1 MNDDFFGRPS
11 ARTSTS
17 TIDQRPASRPAP
29 ARPATRRGP
38 KKSTPAS
45 RRSAPAPAARR
56 STPPPANRAPRP
68 PASRGRSAS
77 AAAAVGRRTVA
88 PAPRP
93 TPRREV
99 PTLTGSQ
106 LRSRTLK
113 RLVFFVVAMGAIV
126 AAVAI
131 RLVDVQV
138 ANSGRYV
145 AYGESQRDG
154 FRVLPASRGAIYDRN
169 GQAFAMSVAQPMVI
183 ADPLQVERP
192 IATSRTLAAILGLEA
207 ADVEAKLRADSHY
220 RVIAKS
226 VSRQDAVAIKAA
238 LVEGD
243 LVGVSLE
250 NEYQRSTPSDD
261 LAIGVIGNALPEG
274 QQTPDGQTGGVSG
287 LESEFNEQLEG
298 KAGKLYYEQDVWGKP
313 IAGGERKLDK
323 AVQGTDLYLT
333 LDQALQYEAEQAMKE
348 QVLATGAQS
357 GQAVIMRPS
366 TGEILAMA
374 SVAKDGDDEVV
385 NTRDNR
391 SITSVFEPGSVNK
404 MITVA
409 GAIEEGTVTPDTVLT
424 VPDHLQIADRQFTD
438 SHPHPVS
445 DWSVTDII
453 ATSSNI
459 GTIKIAQQLGEE
471 KVDAYLRDFGFGTPS
486 GLGFPGET
494 AGIMKDVEDWSG
506 VDIGAVPIGQG
517 IAVTALQMLGAYNV
531 VANDG
536 VYIAPK
542 LVASTDT
549 GTGQVPAEPSDGRRV
564 ISADTAAAMQA
575 MLSKVVSDGTGEL
588 AAVPGYTPAGKTG
601 TARIPQNI
609 DPEDG
614 YLNEDGRYEYQA
626 SFVGMV
632 NGADLSIIVTL
643 EDPRTSIFGGD
654 VAAPVFAHLAAT
666 ALRRYEVPPPALL
679 GDTRHEVPELLGV
692 GARGGRRGCRREHH
706 HRARLTRCCSEI

>member
-1 MNDDFFGRPS
+1 MNDDFFGRPT
-11 ARTSTS
+11 RSTS

-38 KKSTPAS
+38 KKSTPAA
-45 RRSAPAPAARR
+45 RRQAQAPAPRR

-68 PASRGRSAS
+68 PASRARSER
-77 AAAAVGRRTVA
+77 AAGAVGRRPVA

-93 TPRREV
+93 RREAPV
-99 PTLTGSQ
+99 LTGSQ

-113 RLVFFVVAMGAIV
+113 RLVVFVVAMGAIV
-126 AAVAI
+126 AAVAVQLI
-131 RLVDVQV
+131 NVQV
-138 ANSGRYV
+138 TDTSRYV

-154 FRVLPASRGAIYDRN
+154 ARPLPASRGAIYDRS

-183 ADPLQVERP
+183 ADPARVEHP
-192 IATSRTLAAILGLEA
+192 IATSRELASILGLDATEI
-207 ADVEAKLRADSHY
+207 ETQLTSRFRY
-220 RVIAKS
+220 RIIAKAIS
-226 VSRQDAVAIKAA
+226 QADAAAIKARLA
-238 LVEGD
+238 DDELAGIT
-243 LVGVSLE
+243 LE
-250 NEYQRSTPSDD
+250 NEYLRSTPSDD
-261 LAIGVIGNALPEG
+261 LAIGVIGHALPEG
-274 QQTPDGQTGGVSG
+274 QTTPDGQTGGVSG
-287 LESEFNEQLEG
+287 IEAEYNAKLEG
-298 KAGKLYYEQDVWGKP
+298 KPGKLYYEQDVWGKP

-333 LDQALQYEAEQAMKE
+333 LDQALQFEAEKAMKD
-348 QVLATGAQS
+348 QVRASGAQS

-374 SVAKDGDDEVV
+374 SVAKDEDGEVA

-391 SITSVFEPGSVNK
+391 SVTSVFEPGSVNK

-409 GAIEEGTVTPDTVLT
+409 GAIEEGVVTPDTILN
-424 VPDHLQIADRQFTD
+424 VPDYLNIEDRTFTD
-438 SHPHPVS
+438 SHQHPPT
-445 DWSVTDII
+445 DWSVSDII

-459 GTIKIAQQLGEE
+459 GTIKIAQQLTKA
-471 KVDAYLRDFGFGTPS
+471 KVDAYLRDFGFGTS
-486 GLGFPGET
+486 TGLGFPGESR
-494 AGIMKDVEDWSG
+494 GIMKDLDEWSG
-506 VDIGAVPIGQG
+506 VDIGAMPIGQG

-542 LVASTDT
+542 LVAATDS
-549 GTGQVPAEPSDGRRV
+549 GSGQVPTEPSGGHRV

-575 MLSKVVSDGTGEL
+575 MLAQVVSDGTGEL
-588 AAVPGYTPAGKTG
+588 AAVPGYESAGKTG
-601 TARIPQNI
+601 TARIPQNV

-614 YLNEDGRYEYQA
+614 YLNELGRYEYQA

-679 GDTRHEVPELLGV
+679 GATTHEVPELSAS
-692 GARGGRRGCRREHH
+692 AREVDGEDVAGTTTTAQG
-706 HRARLTRCCSEI
+706 

>member
-11 ARTSTS
+11 SRSTT

-29 ARPATRRGP
+29 ARPAARRGP
-38 KKSTPAS
+38 KKSTPTV
-45 RRSAPAPAARR
+45 RRQAPAPAPRR
-56 STPPPANRAPRP
+56 STPPPANRAARP
-68 PASRGRSAS
+68 PVGRGRSQSAS
-77 AAAAVGRRTVA
+77 GSVGRRPIA

-93 TPRREV
+93 VVRREV
-99 PTLTGSQ
+99 PSLTGGQ
-106 LRSRTLK
+106 LRARTLK
-113 RLVFFVVAMGAIV
+113 RLVLFVVLMGAIV

-138 ANSGRYV
+138 ANTSRYV

-183 ADPLQVERP
+183 ADPLQVRRP
-192 IATSRTLAAILGLEA
+192 IATSRALGRILGLDA
-207 ADVEAKLRADSHY
+207 VDVEAKLRADSHY

-226 VSRQDAVAIKAA
+226 ISQDDETAIKDAIAA
-238 LVEGD
+238 DELTGIT
-243 LVGVSLE
+243 LE
-250 NEYQRSTPSDD
+250 SEYQRATPSDD
-261 LAIGVIGNALPEG
+261 LAVGVIGHALPEG
-274 QQTPDGQTGGVSG
+274 QKALDGTTGGVSG
-287 LESEFNEQLEG
+287 LESEFNDQLEG
-298 KAGKLYYEQDVWGKP
+298 KPGKLYYEQDVWGKP
-313 IAGGERKLDK
+313 IVGGERKLDK

-333 LDQALQYEAEQAMKE
+333 LDQALQYEAEQAMAD

-374 SVAKDGDDEVV
+374 SVAKGEDGQVE
-385 NTRDNR
+385 NTGDNR
-391 SITSVFEPGSVNK
+391 SVTSVFEPGSVNK

-409 GAIEEGTVTPDTVLT
+409 GAIEEGTVTPDTRLS
-424 VPDHLQIADRQFTD
+424 VPDQLQIYDRLFTD
-438 SHPHPVS
+438 SHPHPIS
-445 DWSVTDII
+445 NWSVTDII

-459 GTIKIAQQLGEE
+459 GTIKVAQKLG
-471 KVDAYLRDFGFGTPS
+471 KDRVDAYLRDFGFGTS
-486 GLGFPGET
+486 TGLGFPGET
-494 AGIMKDVEDWSG
+494 AGIMKDTSDWSG
-506 VDIGAVPIGQG
+506 VDIGAIPIGQG
-517 IAVTALQMLGAYNV
+517 IAVSALQMLGAYNV

-536 VYIAPK
+536 LYIAPK
-542 LVASTDT
+542 IVASTDT
-549 GTGQVPAEPSDGRRV
+549 GTGQVPTEPSDGRRV

-575 MLSKVVSDGTGEL
+575 MLSKVVSEGTGKL
-588 AAVPGYTPAGKTG
+588 AAVPGYVPAGKTG

-614 YLNEDGRYEYQA
+614 YLNEEGRYEYQA

-679 GDTRHEVPELLGV
+679 SATRHDVPELSAS
-692 GARGGRRGCRREHH
+692 AREVEGEDV
-706 HRARLTRCCSEI
+706 ARTTTTAQG

>member
-1 MNDDFFGRPS
+1 M
-11 ARTSTS
+11 
-17 TIDQRPASRPAP
+17 
-29 ARPATRRGP
+29 
-38 KKSTPAS
+38 
-45 RRSAPAPAARR
+45 
-56 STPPPANRAPRP
+56 
-68 PASRGRSAS
+68 
-77 AAAAVGRRTVA
+77 
-88 PAPRP
+88 
-93 TPRREV
+93 
-99 PTLTGSQ
+99 LTGGQ

-113 RLVFFVVAMGAIV
+113 RLIFFVVAMGAIV

-138 ANSGRYV
+138 ANTGRYV

-154 FRVLPASRGAIYDRN
+154 SRALPASRGAIYDRN
-169 GQAFAMSVAQPMVI
+169 GQAFAMSVAQPMVV
-183 ADPLQVERP
+183 ADPLQVEHP
-192 IATSRTLAAILGLEA
+192 IATSRSLARILGLDA

-226 VSRQDAVAIKAA
+226 VSQHDAAAIKSA
-238 LVEGD
+238 LADDD

-250 NEYQRSTPSDD
+250 NEYQRSTPSGD
-261 LAIGVIGNALPEG
+261 LAVGVIGHALPEG
-274 QQTPDGQTGGVSG
+274 QKALDGSTGGVSG
-287 LESEFNEQLEG
+287 LESEYNEQLEG
-298 KAGKLYYEQDVWGKP
+298 KPGKLYYEQDVWGKP

-323 AVQGTDLYLT
+323 AIEGTDLYLT
-333 LDQALQYEAEQAMKE
+333 LDQALQYEAEQAMAD
-348 QVLATGAQS
+348 QVRATGAQS

-374 SVAKDGDDEVV
+374 SVAKGEDGKVA
-385 NTRDNR
+385 NTGDNR
-391 SITSVFEPGSVNK
+391 SVTSVFEPGSVNK

-409 GAIEEGTVTPDTVLT
+409 GAIEEGTVTPDTVLS
-424 VPDHLQIADRQFTD
+424 VPSQLQIYDRLFKD

-459 GTIKIAQQLGEE
+459 GTIKVAQMLGKD
-471 KVDAYLRDFGFGTPS
+471 KVDAYLRDFGFGTS
-486 GLGFPGET
+486 TGLGFPGET
-494 AGIMKDVEDWSG
+494 AGIMKDPADWSG
-506 VDIGAVPIGQG
+506 VDIGAIPIGQG
-517 IAVTALQMLGAYNV
+517 IAVSALQMLGAYNV

-549 GTGQVPAEPSDGRRV
+549 GRGQVPTEPSNGRRV
-564 ISADTAAAMQA
+564 ISKDTATAMQA
-575 MLSKVVSDGTGEL
+575 MLSKVVSDGTGKL
-588 AAVPGYTPAGKTG
+588 AAVPGYVPAGKTG

-614 YLNEDGRYEYQA
+614 YLNEEGRYEYQA

-643 EDPRTSIFGGD
+643 EDPRTPIFGGD

-679 GDTRHEVPELLGV
+679 GGSRHDVPELSASALEVDGEDV
-692 GARGGRRGCRREHH
+692 AVSTTTAQG
-706 HRARLTRCCSEI
+706 